1 MSGGNKRIVFN
12 TRERVISSDQN
23 RHQAFAAYERAEL
36 LRRESACRTDNTVAA
51 LVPLEAGSYV
61 DTNASD
67 TAPITAPSVA
77 DVYDGLVVLPQPGT
91 LNILVSPG
99 LCGFIDPDGQTG
111 SSDPNPP
118 SADDSRYKVVNDPG
132 MNVAGALTIT
142 AGAGSTRIDLV
153 EVRRQTVVLEI
164 DSRDIFDPSTGVF
177 VPVSVTKVSAGR
189 LVYRVTTGTP
199 GAGIP
204 ALSQGW
210 MPLMVASVP
219 SSATSVD
226 TMTFWDVRPLV
237 KDRVNAPF
245 ESRHVTSLLE
255 QSWCYANDH
264 TDPAKTTLSG
274 VAVSQIGMY
283 RAGGIFPFSPNI
295 DARAAANQ
303 AAGYTATVGRP
314 WYLYAIF
321 PAGLPRWVKYVDAPA
336 SPRIPFGPLG
346 IIAVSSNGPG
356 SQFGNVDTC
365 NPPPATGLVTSGP
378 AVLIAAGITGAGP
391 VERGFT
397 ATEGLTLCNPNTGI
411 AGPAVVPAST
421 TDSYTLLPNVHFPA
435 SARSVVVNIQTG
447 FTGAGASSFDQIH
460 TTVNVYDSTGA
471 TRVANAWN
479 ANLPVV
485 YSGSGTA
492 SLLFRCEIPI
502 IPFGS
507 SNGEIDDRLVFL
519 IEWSTTTARTGQAVT
534 VIGWRL

>member
-1 MSGGNKRIVFN
+1 MSGGNKRVVFN

-36 LRRESACRTDNTVAA
+36 LRRESACRTGSAVNE
-51 LVPLEAGSYV
+51 LSPLEGGSYV
-61 DTNASD
+61 DTIASD
-67 TAPITAPSVA
+67 AAAISTPSVA
-77 DVYDGLVVLPQPGT
+77 DVYEGLVVLPQSST
-91 LNILVSPG
+91 LNLLVSPG

-132 MNVAGALTIT
+132 INVAGALTIA
-142 AGAGSTRIDLV
+142 AGGGSTRIDLV
-153 EVRRQTVVLEI
+153 EVRRQTVVLET

-189 LVYRVTTGTP
+189 LIYRVTTGTP

-204 ALSQGW
+204 ARSQGW
-210 MPLMVASVP
+210 MPIAVASVP

-226 TMTFWDVRPLV
+226 DITFWDVRPLV

-264 TDPAKTTLSG
+264 TDPSKTTLSG

-283 RAGGIFPFSPNI
+283 RAGGIFPFAPNI
-295 DARAAANQ
+295 DVRAAANQ
-303 AAGYTATVGRP
+303 AAGYTPVVGRP
-314 WYLYAIF
+314 WYLYAVF
-321 PAGLPRWVKYVDAPA
+321 PAGLPRWVRYVDAPLA
-336 SPRIPFGPLG
+336 RTPFGPLG
-346 IIAVSSNGPG
+346 VIVVNSAGPA
-356 SQFGNVDTC
+356 SQFANVDTC
-365 NPPPATGLVTSGP
+365 NPPPATGLITVGP
-378 AVLIAAGITGAGP
+378 AVLLAAGVVGAGP
-391 VERGFT
+391 IERGFVST
-397 ATEGLTLCNPNTGI
+397 NGLTLCNPNVSI
-411 AGPAVVPAST
+411 AGPAVVAAST
-421 TDSYTLLPNVHFPA
+421 TDTYTLLPGVHFPA
-435 SARSVVVNIQTG
+435 NARSVVVSISSG
-447 FTGAGASSFDQIH
+447 FTGAGASSFDQLH
-460 TTVNVYDSTGA
+460 TNVNVYDSTGA
-471 TRVANAWN
+471 ARVANAWN

-492 SLLFRCEIPI
+492 NVGFRCEIPI

-507 SNGEIDDRLVFL
+507 LNAEIDDRLVFVV
-519 IEWSTTTARTGQAVT
+519 EWSSVTARTGQSVT
-534 VIGWRL
+534 VVGWRL